1 MVEVSVMET
10 EKIFISKIDILAR
23 LGCFKPIYLLRDYI
37 SKKDLEKAKEIFGTV
52 AEDLKRFSK
61 DLGEISQEASKYRNI
76 SRISPSEALKIVEN
90 FLTLLRSKIFSSP
103 NSVRLCIYI
112 QPHLEVIYTNL
123 NNIREDLTKSLKIGS
138 TAALEKN
145 LKDLETY
152 MAYIARYTKN
162 LLKEINEL

>member
-1 MVEVSVMET
+1 
-10 EKIFISKIDILAR
+10 
-23 LGCFKPIYLLRDYI
+23 
-37 SKKDLEKAKEIFGTV
+37 
-52 AEDLKRFSK
+52 
-61 DLGEISQEASKYRNI
+61 
-76 SRISPSEALKIVEN
+76 
-90 FLTLLRSKIFSSP
+90 
-103 NSVRLCIYI
+103 
-112 QPHLEVIYTNL
+112 VIYTNL